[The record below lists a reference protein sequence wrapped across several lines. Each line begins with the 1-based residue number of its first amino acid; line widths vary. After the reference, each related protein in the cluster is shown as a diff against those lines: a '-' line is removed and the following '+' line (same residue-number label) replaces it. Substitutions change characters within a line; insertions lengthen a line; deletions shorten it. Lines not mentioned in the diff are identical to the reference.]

1 VEVVGAAR
9 HFRVHVGEEGID
21 ERVVVGDGPSAAVV
35 LAEYGDAH
43 GDFPCEAG
51 RRRCRLA
58 HGLVHFGH
66 LGGAWEGRGARGELG
81 LELRQGREEG
91 EERCQQVAAGDRRLG
106 WTVHNE
112 TVWLVKKYGFDLC

>member
-1 VEVVGAAR
+1 
-9 HFRVHVGEEGID
+9 
-21 ERVVVGDGPSAAVV
+21 
-35 LAEYGDAH
+35 
-43 GDFPCEAG
+43 
-51 RRRCRLA
+51 
-58 HGLVHFGH
+58 
-66 LGGAWEGRGARGELG
+66 